1 MVNVLGDSY
10 GASIVAHLSRHD
22 VLKRTLSDQQRGG
35 RSYNT
40 SSSRENLTTSFQSHC
55 AENSGSDNDD
65 GDGACNG
72 GPQETENEQV

>member
-22 VLKRTLSDQQRGG
+22 VLKPQPPATDDKK

-40 SSSRENLTTSFQSHC
+40 SNEITSSPNEHVTSFQSG
-55 AENSGSDNDD
+55 AENASREIEDAPLLSN
-65 GDGACNG
+65 
-72 GPQETENEQV
+72 T